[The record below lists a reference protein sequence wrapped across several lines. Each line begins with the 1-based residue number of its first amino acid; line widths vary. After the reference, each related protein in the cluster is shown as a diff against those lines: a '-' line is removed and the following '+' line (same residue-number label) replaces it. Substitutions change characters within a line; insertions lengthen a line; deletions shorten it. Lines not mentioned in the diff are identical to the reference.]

1 MGGRTSSY
9 PLGFEFRAPLTI
21 PGGDVAGAEVV
32 RELPEAFSLAV
43 WQALR
48 CVVRWSAGEP
58 GSRAALFDAAAME
71 DWEVELL
78 LADWDDELR
87 LPVAVI
93 AGVLVDA
100 EGASPERLARAC
112 LCVTDWGLAHGAV
125 TTALA
130 FAEAAALAWADQPR
144 YAYMVGR
151 LLRTH
156 GRPRE
161 AEEWMKRVV
170 RIGRR
175 LEDREAEC
183 LGLNSLGNTY
193 TQVGRYRDAIRW
205 HRQALKLS
213 RKQNFEKLEGE
224 ILHDLFVA
232 YWAAGDHETADGYA
246 RAAFE
251 RYRSGHERLP
261 ALAHDL
267 AYSWV
272 VQGYHSR
279 GLSVLEKLPGHFSAP
294 HERLRALGSL
304 ARAAGGCGLAQI
316 FDQATSDLH
325 LVAAEMDSTLW
336 LASALVEMAIGA
348 AGLDRWTVAEDSLAQ
363 AIEIAANRSEA
374 DVLARAEETL
384 EYVRSRRIIS
394 FSRSAL
400 DTRPLPAVDPMVDDL
415 LASLL
420 TEPITAAC

>member
-1 MGGRTSSY
+1 MGARTSSY
-9 PLGFEFRAPLTI
+9 PLGLEFRAPLTI

-32 RELPEAFSLAV
+32 RELPEAFSLPV

-48 CVVRWSAGEP
+48 CVVRWSAAEP
-58 GSRAALFDAAAME
+58 GSRSALFDAAAME
-71 DWEVELL
+71 EWEVELL
-78 LADWDDELR
+78 LADWDEALR

-112 LCVTDWGLAHGAV
+112 LCVTDWALAHGAV

-183 LGLNSLGNTY
+183 LGLNSLGNFRY
-193 TQVGRYRDAIRW
+193 RAGRYLEAIRIQG
-205 HRQALKLS
+205 QALRNA
-213 RKQNFEKLEGE
+213 RKHGLADREGE
-224 ILHDLFVA
+224 ILHDLFTA
-232 YWAAGDHETADGYA
+232 TWYAGDEPRAEQYA
-246 RAAFE
+246 RSAYE
-251 RYRSGHERLP
+251 HYKHGHPRLP
-261 ALAHDL
+261 GLAHDV

-272 VQGYHSR
+272 LKGHYGR
-279 GLSVLEKLPGHFSAP
+279 ALSVLRDLPSHFTDLS
-294 HERLRALGSL
+294 ERVRVLASL
-304 ARAAGGCGLAQI
+304 ARAAGGCGAIEI
-316 FDQATSDLH
+316 FDDAQQEAREIISSSPPLES
-325 LVAAEMDSTLW
+325 A
-336 LASALVEMAIGA
+336 ASALVEIAMGATGVARWAIAEDALRAGLEIAIARDEVEVIARADRARPLVEARRAADAARNAMDTEALPRLDAFAHGFVATLQSGMA
-348 AGLDRWTVAEDSLAQ
+348 AG
-363 AIEIAANRSEA
+363 I
-374 DVLARAEETL
+374 
-384 EYVRSRRIIS
+384 
-394 FSRSAL
+394 
-400 DTRPLPAVDPMVDDL
+400 
-415 LASLL
+415 
-420 TEPITAAC
+420 